1 MITVKFKKVREN
13 ATMPEK
19 AYDTSVGYDLTAAH
33 VEYKPEIDTYVY
45 YIGLATETN
54 VDTSTVPHQIHGEF
68 CFTGSRNRKTECYL
82 ANSVGI
88 IDSDEYRGEIQLS
101 YKNRTSLETMIK
113 METLNQV
120 MHRLYDQHSMTN
132 LGMGST
138 FGRMKYEDIYDF
150 IYRQVKQK
158 FIERATNLE
167 FAPYKQG
174 DVVGQMVFA
183 TTEPVIIQEVEELN
197 MNTERGTGGHGST
210 KK

>member
-1 MITVKFKKVREN
+1 MIQVKFKKTREN
-13 ATMPEK
+13 ATMPKK
-19 AYDTSVGYDLTAAH
+19 AYDTSVGYDLTAAY

-45 YIGLATETN
+45 YTGLATETN
-54 VDTSTVPHQIHGEF
+54 VDTSTVHHQVHGEF

-113 METLNQV
+113 TETLNQV
-120 MHRLYDQHSMTN
+120 MHRLYDQQSMAN
-132 LGMGST
+132 LGMGGA
-138 FGRMKYEDIYDF
+138 FGRMKYEDVYDSIYK
-150 IYRQVKQK
+150 QVKQQ

-174 DVVGQMVFA
+174 DVIGQMVFV
-183 TTEPVIIQEVEELN
+183 TTEPVNIIETNELN

-210 KK
+210 IK